1 MKILH
6 INNSSEGG
14 GTETYISRVI
24 NALDSL
30 GYNNGLFIQKFNP
43 GNHPLQALSNTRYNI
58 SKLATYI
65 RQFSPDVIH
74 VHNINNFKILQFLIK
89 IKPCLKSIH
98 EFRPF
103 CTPLRIQPDTG
114 KICDRSL
121 SVHCFR
127 HGCFSLNPSSLY
139 RFMADRSAVSVL
151 RRFPVVWVMS
161 HYMERMIRPIL
172 PASVQLDVVP
182 YFYDPPSD
190 NPPPL
195 PAEKRIFTAGRLV
208 KGKGFEKLF
217 DILSRVTIP
226 FQLRIAGD
234 GPERRRLETIAFDR
248 GINVEFLGSLP
259 SSELIQHYCWSRLVV
274 FPSTYPEP
282 FGIVGLEAMG
292 AARPVIAFDVGG
304 ISEWLRN
311 EETGFVIKPDDMDM
325 FANRVTYLLERSDM
339 AEQMGIRGR
348 NVLAERFSSKE
359 HIQKL
364 VQVYQHLG
372 GCR

>member
-1 MKILH
+1 
-6 INNSSEGG
+6 
-14 GTETYISRVI
+14 
-24 NALDSL
+24 
-30 GYNNGLFIQKFNP
+30 
-43 GNHPLQALSNTRYNI
+43 
-58 SKLATYI
+58 
-65 RQFSPDVIH
+65 
-74 VHNINNFKILQFLIK
+74 
-89 IKPCLKSIH
+89 
-98 EFRPF
+98 
-103 CTPLRIQPDTG
+103 
-114 KICDRSL
+114 
-121 SVHCFR
+121 
-127 HGCFSLNPSSLY
+127 
-139 RFMADRSAVSVL
+139 
-151 RRFPVVWVMS
+151 
-161 HYMERMIRPIL
+161 MERMIRPIL